1 LQHNNFIIFNLNND
15 YDYDC
20 ICISDEIFSCEEV
33 HWEMVFVF
41 LQPCD
46 CFVFDSF
53 FGVFGEHFP
62 DGLEVVFI
70 QGFGLGELAFE
81 VLRDF
86 LHVSLCLEPFV
97 ERSAESLEVVVP
109 KCVGPGLVEEL
120 REVGHKV
127 CVLTRDHQVEL

>member
-1 LQHNNFIIFNLNND
+1 LIIVFE
-15 YDYDC
+15 Y
-20 ICISDEIFSCEEV
+20 SDEIFSGEEV

-41 LQPCD
+41 LKPFD

-62 DGLEVVFI
+62 YSLKIIFV

-81 VLRDF
+81 VLSDF
-86 LHVSLCLEPFV
+86 LHVSLSLEPFV
-97 ERSAESLEVVVP
+97 ERRAENLEVVVP

-127 CVLTRDHQVEL
+127 CILTRDH